1 MAIII
6 NPLAQLSQADAGP
19 IPAQPIT
26 PQSVS
31 SLYQLIGQASDFS
44 AQSDAFNT
52 TAAGD
57 VSEAGAYTSAGDIA
71 RANARLA
78 LVGGDIEQAQ
88 EGIKLGQTIGAQ
100 RAQVAGGGFANS
112 GSALSLLSSSTRQG
126 LLEQQI
132 TGVNSQLQAGGF
144 EEQAAASDA
153 EAAAAKAAGNTATA
167 NAAHATAMANSA
179 KTFAS
184 ATAASMSLSVPG
196 IPKISSTSIPNLSD
210 MAPSVNGPFGPSL
223 AHIVNNQAVANSPP
237 GP

>member
-6 NPLAQLSQADAGP
+6 NPLAQLNAANAGP
-19 IPAQPIT
+19 IPTQPVT

-31 SLYQLIGQASDFS
+31 SLYQLIGQASDLA
-44 AQSDAFNT
+44 AQSDAFTT

-57 VSEAGAYTSAGDIA
+57 VSEASAYTSAGDIA

-88 EGIKLGQTIGAQ
+88 EGIKLGQTIGTQ
-100 RAQVAGGGFANS
+100 RAQVAGGGFASS
-112 GSALSLLSSSTRQG
+112 GSALALLSSSTRQG
-126 LLEQQI
+126 LLQQQI
-132 TGVNSQLQAGGF
+132 TGVNAQLQAGGF

-167 NAAHATAMANSA
+167 NAAHATSMSNFA

-184 ATAASMSLSVPG
+184 ATAASMSLNIPGVPT
-196 IPKISSTSIPNLSD
+196 ISSTSIPSLSD
-210 MAPSVNGPFGPSL
+210 MAPSIPNQYSLGPQL
-223 AHIVNNQAVANSPP
+223 AHIVNNQVVA
-237 GP
+237 G